1 MTRLETQVTSLT
13 EKFEVSVI
21 NSDNK
26 FESNREFIN
35 DSLAENNEKLYEATN
50 GMKTDLKS
58 DMENILKTIEEDREN
73 NRMKLDGMTTSL
85 AILDDFMH
93 NKLEENFNLLLSRME
108 NDAKNNESLKDGQDV
123 EMNALKEEVTAMI
136 AR

>member
-1 MTRLETQVTSLT
+1 MTSLT
-13 EKFEVSVI
+13 EKFETSVSD
-21 NSDNK
+21 SDNK
-26 FESNREFIN
+26 FDSNREFIN
-35 DSLAENNEKLYEATN
+35 DSFAENNEKLYEAMN

-58 DMENILKTIEEDREN
+58 DMENILKIIEEDREN
-73 NRMKLDGMTTSL
+73 NRMKLDGMTQSL